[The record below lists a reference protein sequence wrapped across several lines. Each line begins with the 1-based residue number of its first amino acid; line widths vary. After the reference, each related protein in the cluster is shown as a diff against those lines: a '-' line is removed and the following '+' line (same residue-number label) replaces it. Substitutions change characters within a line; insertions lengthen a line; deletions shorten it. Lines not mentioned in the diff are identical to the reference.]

1 MKRICTLQKRNLNF
15 VFFFMIS
22 SNSVRVKKNRGSR
35 GCRGQKSLLLPEG
48 LAVSALVHSGIGL
61 MGANQDPVQR
71 TVVLVLAVVC
81 ALLDGTFNALVCV
94 TVHALFLLFL

>member
-1 MKRICTLQKRNLNF
+1 
-15 VFFFMIS
+15 MIPA
-22 SNSVRVKKNRGSR
+22 NAVCVKKNRGSR

-48 LAVSALVHSGIGL
+48 LAVGALVHGGIGL

-81 ALLDGTFNALVCV
+81 TLLDGTFNALVCV
-94 TVHALFLLFL
+94 TVHAIFLLCL